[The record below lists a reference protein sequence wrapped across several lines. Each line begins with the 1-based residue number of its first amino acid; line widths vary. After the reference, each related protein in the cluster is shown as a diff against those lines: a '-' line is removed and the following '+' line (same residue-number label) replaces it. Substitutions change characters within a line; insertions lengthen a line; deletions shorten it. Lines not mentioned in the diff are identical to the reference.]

1 MMMPTRERPFTPRA
15 RVEAA
20 PLAEAVEAF
29 PWKKA
34 AAVVVWSLGLF
45 CTQATI
51 GMAIPAPLLS
61 WALAIVVQAALTFAE
76 SPIWRRET
84 YDGEPRPYGLINIA
98 CVLGDTAL
106 NIGGVWPF
114 VAVLHT
120 WPPVVAVGEM
130 FDASVAPLR
139 GGWALAVCAALGF
152 LMAATPEKLWADEG

>member
-1 MMMPTRERPFTPRA
+1 MSPREKPFTPRGA
-15 RVEAA
+15 PPA
-20 PLAEAVEAF
+20 PLADVVEAF

-34 AAVVVWSLGLF
+34 AAIVVWALGLF

-51 GMAIPAPLLS
+51 STAIGQPLLS
-61 WALAIVVQAALTFAE
+61 WCLALALQAALTFAE

-84 YDGEPRPYGLINIA
+84 YDGEPRPYGLVNIA
-98 CVLGDTAL
+98 CVLFDTGL

-130 FDASVAPLR
+130 FGADHVAPLR
-139 GGWALAVCAALGF
+139 GPAALAVCAVLAFAIAGV
-152 LMAATPEKLWADEG
+152 PEKLWADVD

>member
-1 MMMPTRERPFTPRA
+1 MTPREKPFTPR
-15 RVEAA
+15 RGEAV
-20 PLAEAVEAF
+20 PLSEAVEAF

-34 AAVVVWSLGLF
+34 TAIVVWALGLF

-51 GMAIPAPLLS
+51 GMAVASPLLA
-61 WALAIVVQAALTFAE
+61 WGLAGVLQAALTFAE

-130 FDASVAPLR
+130 FGAESVAPLR
-139 GGWALAVCAALGF
+139 GGAALAVCAILGF
-152 LMAATPEKLWADEG
+152 AMAGVPEKLWADVD